1 VATAAAPAGRTA
13 SKRNEHPL
21 LALTARRLGIGV
33 ITLFVVSV
41 IVFLATE
48 VLPGNAAFA
57 VLGRSANPVRLHA
70 LERQLHLNQ
79 SLLAQY
85 WTWLSGLL
93 SGKLGTSLANGQP
106 VWGLAEP
113 RLINSAVLVLVTGVI
128 GTVLGVALGAVAA
141 LRKDSWF
148 DHACSVVAL
157 AVTSLPEFVV
167 AITLIILF
175 STVVSHL
182 LPAVSLLPP
191 GTYAW
196 SQPEL
201 LILPVATLVIVIVPY
216 IFRMMR
222 AAMIEALES
231 DYVEMARLKGV
242 PEWRIVLA
250 HALPNAIAPTIQVI
264 GLNFLYL
271 AGGVVV
277 VEYVFNFPGIGQG
290 LVFAVNNRD
299 IPVIQFIV
307 VVLAAFYVCVNIVS
321 DVVALLV
328 TPRTAG
334 DTGTGHPVRTSS
346 LAVRALGGGTHSAGR
361 GGPGDGTSRR
371 AGGGHRSG
379 ILAAF
384 AECAA
389 DVDVRQAVR
398 PVPAGR

>member
-1 VATAAAPAGRTA
+1 MATATAPAQRA
-13 SKRNEHPL
+13 VSRRNEHPL

-33 ITLFVVSV
+33 ITLFAVSV
-41 IVFLATE
+41 VVFLATE
-48 VLPGNAAFA
+48 VLPGNAAYA
-57 VLGRSANPVRLHA
+57 VLGRSANPARLHA

-79 SLLAQY
+79 SLVAQY
-85 WTWLSGLL
+85 WTWLSGLFT
-93 SGKLGTSLANGQP
+93 GRLGTSLANGQP
-106 VWGLAEP
+106 VWGLVEP

-128 GTVLGVALGAVAA
+128 GSVIGVTLGAIAA

-148 DHACSVVAL
+148 DHICSVAAL

-167 AITLIILF
+167 AITLVILF

-201 LILPVATLVIVIVPY
+201 LILPAATLVIVIVPY

-231 DYVEMARLKGV
+231 EYVEMARLKGV
-242 PEWRIVLA
+242 PEWRIVLG

-277 VEYVFNFPGIGQG
+277 VEFVFNFPGIGQE
-290 LVFAVNNRD
+290 LVYAVDNRD

-307 VVLAAFYVCVNIVS
+307 VTLAAFYVCVNIAS
-321 DVVALLV
+321 DVVALLAS
-328 TPRTAG
+328 PR
-334 DTGTGHPVRTSS
+334 
-346 LAVRALGGGTHSAGR
+346 
-361 GGPGDGTSRR
+361 RR
-371 AGGGHRSG
+371 IPR
-379 ILAAF
+379 
-384 AECAA
+384 
-389 DVDVRQAVR
+389 
-398 PVPAGR
+398 